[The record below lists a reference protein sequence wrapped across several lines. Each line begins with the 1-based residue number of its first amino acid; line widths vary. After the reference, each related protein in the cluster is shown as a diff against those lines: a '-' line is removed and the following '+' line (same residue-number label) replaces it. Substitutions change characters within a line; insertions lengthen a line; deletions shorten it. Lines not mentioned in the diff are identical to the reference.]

1 MGFLA
6 VCSPFPDQRD
16 NMAVSVEEA
25 LQLIDARVS
34 AKPTELIPIEQAL
47 GRTLAAPV
55 TATHNLPPYD
65 NSAMDGYA
73 VNIADAGK
81 EVEVLKTIF
90 AGDNDES
97 RIFRGACTKIM
108 TGAKIPDGTECIVPV
123 EETTERDGKVLLP
136 EGLKAGRHIRLC
148 GEDIQKEDA
157 LLEAGQRLSAH
168 HITLLASQGISH
180 IKVRQRPRIAL
191 FASGS
196 ELKMHFEDVAS
207 YQLYNTNT
215 PTFMARAQ
223 ELGCDVRF
231 VGTAEDSLEAIRAHI
246 ESALDS
252 DLIITSGGVSVG
264 DADYTK
270 EAFDAF
276 GFEPFFDKVNIK
288 PGKPTTFGRIGSTL
302 VLNLPGNPLAA
313 ALNFELFAQSI
324 ILALTGCT
332 DRYLGTIDAA
342 MASDFALKAGR
353 RTLVPGTFDGS
364 TFTPC
369 EKFAPGMVSPLAKSN
384 GFIMIDESCSLL
396 EAGSVVKVIPT
407 RFGFYQSRA
416 VSLVSAH

>member
-1 MGFLA
+1 
-6 VCSPFPDQRD
+6 
-16 NMAVSVEEA
+16 MAVSVEEA
-25 LQLIDARVS
+25 LRLIYNNV
-34 AKPTELIPIEQAL
+34 KPKATELIPIETAV
-47 GRTLAAPV
+47 GRILAQDV

-73 VNIADAGK
+73 VKVADAGSS
-81 EVEVLKTIF
+81 VEVLKTIF

-97 RIFRGACTKIM
+97 RIFEGSAVKIM
-108 TGAKIPDGTECIVPV
+108 TGAKIPEGTECIVPV
-123 EETTERDGKVLLP
+123 EDTQPSDEGVRLP

-148 GEDIQKEDA
+148 GEDIQRDDA
-157 LLEAGQRLSAH
+157 LLEAGQPLGAH

-180 IKVRQRPRIAL
+180 VMVRQRPRIAL

-196 ELKMHFEDVAS
+196 ELKMHFETVAS

-223 ELGCDVRF
+223 ELGCEVRF
-231 VGTAEDSLEAIRAHI
+231 IGTAEDTLEAINEHI
-246 ESALDS
+246 ANALDS

-270 EAFDAF
+270 EAFNAF
-276 GFEPFFDKVNIK
+276 GFETFFDKVNIK

-324 ILALTGCT
+324 ILALSGS
-332 DRYLGTIDAA
+332 DERYLGSLQAT
-342 MASDFALKAGR
+342 MANDFSVKPGR
-353 RTLVPGTFDGS
+353 RTLIPGWYDGETFI
-364 TFTPC
+364 PC
-369 EKFAPGMVSPLAKSN
+369 AKFAPGMVSPLARSN
-384 GFIMIDESCSLL
+384 GFIMIDENVNTLSK
-396 EAGSVVKVIPT
+396 GVPVKVIPT
-407 RFGFYQSRA
+407 RFGLYKRTQTALITS
-416 VSLVSAH
+416 

>member
-1 MGFLA
+1 
-6 VCSPFPDQRD
+6 
-16 NMAVSVEEA
+16 MAVSVEEA
-25 LQLIDARVS
+25 LQLIDTHVGT
-34 AKPTELIPIEQAL
+34 KPTELIPIEDAL
-47 GRTLAAPV
+47 GRTLA
-55 TATHNLPPYD
+55 TAVSAMHNLPPYD

-73 VNIADAGK
+73 VNLADAGK

-108 TGAKIPDGTECIVPV
+108 TGAKIPEGTECIVPV
-123 EETTERDGKVLLP
+123 EDVSENDGKIILP
-136 EGLKAGRHIRLC
+136 ENLQAGRHIRLC
-148 GEDIQKEDA
+148 GEDIQKDDL
-157 LLEAGQRLSAH
+157 LLEAGVRLSAH

-180 IKVRQRPRIAL
+180 IKVRQRPRVAL

-196 ELKMHFEDVAS
+196 ELKMHFEAVAS

-215 PTFMARAQ
+215 PTFMARAK

-231 VGTAEDSLEAIRAHI
+231 VGTAEDSLDAIKAHI

-276 GFEPFFDKVNIK
+276 GFESFFDKVNIK

-313 ALNFELFAQSI
+313 ALNFELFGQSI
-324 ILALTGCT
+324 ILALSGCT
-332 DRYLGTIDAA
+332 TRYLGTIDAS
-342 MASDFALKAGR
+342 MASTFKLKPGR
-353 RTLVPGTFDGS
+353 RTLVPGYFDG
-364 TFTPC
+364 TAFAPC
-369 EKFAPGMVSPLAKSN
+369 EKFAPGMVSPLANANS
-384 GFIMIDESCSLL
+384 FVMIDERCESLD
-396 EAGSVVKVIPT
+396 AGATVKVIPT
-407 RFGFYQSRA
+407 RFGFYQTQAR
-416 VSLVSAH
+416 SLVSAP